1 MTRDRL
7 RRAAFPR
14 RAGPVL
20 SIAAALLAVLAP
32 VLQAQGLPRAA
43 PEDVGL
49 SPERLDR
56 LQRIVDGYVDD
67 GEIAGAVSL
76 VARRGREAH
85 LQTYG
90 MADRSDGEA
99 MTADAIFRIAS
110 MTKPVT
116 SVAVMMLYEEGHF
129 RLGDPIGQYLPA
141 LDSLQVLEA
150 TDTPGQRYR
159 RVPTERPV
167 TIRHL
172 LTHTSGI
179 TYRFMGAELLE
190 PGPKQRHLSGLY
202 AEAGI
207 GDGLSEYPITLKKQ
221 VEKLGKLPLLHQ
233 PGERF
238 SYGLNTDVLGRLVEV
253 LSGMPL
259 NRFLSTRIF
268 EPLEMKDTHFYL
280 PPRKEDRLAAV
291 YSPAPDGGLSEVE
304 GTVAG
309 DYLIY
314 SSTYSTGDERTYY
327 SGGAGL
333 SSTARDYS
341 RFLQMLLNGGE
352 LEGAR
357 LLSPVT
363 VGMMTTDHIGDV
375 PSGPV
380 EPGTGGFGLGFA
392 ISGPPSEI
400 GELGAEGAYSWAGFF
415 NTTFW
420 VDPANE
426 LIGVLMTQLFP
437 NPTDVQETFRIMTY
451 QSVVER

>member
-1 MTRDRL
+1 MNDPVRHPPL
-7 RRAAFPR
+7 RR
-14 RAGPVL
+14 RAGLLV
-20 SIAAALLAVLAP
+20 SATAALLAAFAP
-32 VLQAQGLPRAA
+32 VLQAQGLPRVA
-43 PEDVGL
+43 PGDVGL

-56 LQRIVDGYVDD
+56 LERIVREYVDD

-85 LQTYG
+85 LETYG
-90 MADRSDGEA
+90 MADRAEKRS
-99 MTADAIFRIAS
+99 MKADAIFRIAS

-116 SVAVMMLYEEGHF
+116 SAAVLMLYERGHF
-129 RLGDPIGQYLPA
+129 RLGDPIGRYLPA
-141 LDSLQVLEA
+141 LDSLEVLEA
-150 TDTPGQRYR
+150 AGAPGEGYR

-190 PGPKQRHLSGLY
+190 PGPKQRHLSRLY

-207 GDGLSEYPITLKKQ
+207 GDGLAEHPVTLEEQ
-221 VEKLGKLPLLHQ
+221 VERLGDLPLLHQ

-238 SYGLNTDVLGRLVEV
+238 TYGLSTDVLGRLVEV
-253 LSGMPL
+253 VSGMPL
-259 NRFLSTRIF
+259 NRFLRTRIF
-268 EPLEMKDTHFYL
+268 EPLGMEDTHFYL
-280 PPRKEDRLAAV
+280 PPEKEGRLAAV
-291 YSPAPDGGLSEVE
+291 YRPGPDGGLAEVE

-314 SSTYSTGDERTYY
+314 SSTYPAGDERTYY

-352 LEGAR
+352 LEGVR

-363 VGMMTTDHIGDV
+363 VELMTTDHIGDV

-392 ISGPPSEI
+392 IAASPGEV
-400 GELGAEGAYSWAGFF
+400 GELGARGAYSWSGFF

-420 VDPANE
+420 VDPAHE
-426 LIGVLMTQLFP
+426 LVGVLMTQLFP
-437 NPTDVQETFRIMTY
+437 NPTEIQEKFRITTY
-451 QSVVER
+451 QAIVEP